1 MAEFTTSDGVR
12 LHYET
17 AGREDGP
24 PLVFSNSLGT
34 DLSLWDGQLDDATG
48 LGLRVIRYDQR
59 GHGGSS
65 APEGDYKIERLGQDV
80 LELLDA
86 LDLQKA
92 SYCGVSM
99 GALTGVWL
107 AMHHSRR
114 LDRVAICNTAVWNP
128 PREAWDERIA
138 KVRKDGTAAVAE
150 GTLERWFTP
159 EFRAD
164 NPEAVERIRAMILA
178 TNPVGYAGCASA
190 VRDADLRD
198 MLGLVEAPVMVV
210 VGSRD
215 TAAPP
220 ERGQYIVEHVPGA
233 QKLVLECAHISN
245 VEKRAEFNAAVLGF
259 LAGGSA

>member
-1 MAEFTTSDGVR
+1 MADFTTGDGVR
-12 LHYET
+12 IHYEIE
-17 AGREDGP
+17 GRADGP

-34 DLSLWDGQLDDATG
+34 DLSLWDGQIAEATG

-59 GHGGSS
+59 GHGGSE
-65 APEGDYKIERLGQDV
+65 APPGDYSVERLGKDV

-86 LDLQKA
+86 LGLEKA
-92 SYCGVSM
+92 SYCGISM

-114 LDRVAICNTAVWNP
+114 LNRVAICNTAVWNP

-138 KVRKDGTAAVAE
+138 KVRKDGTGAVAE

-159 EFRAD
+159 EFRD
-164 NPEAVERIRAMILA
+164 KNPEAVERVRAMILA
-178 TNPVGYAGCASA
+178 TDPVGYAGCAAA

-198 MLGLVEAPVMVV
+198 MLGLVEAPVLIV

-215 TAAPP
+215 PAAPP
-220 ERGQYIVEHVPGA
+220 ERGQYMVEHIPGA
-233 QKLVLECAHISN
+233 QKLVLEAAHISN
-245 VEKRAEFNAAVLGF
+245 IEREAEFNRSVLGF
-259 LAGGSA
+259 LAGESA